1 MKEPSLDIAQLPD
14 RMLFR
19 VMGKPCGA
27 LTGNAYLKTVHTR
40 NKFKKTNSWGISDII
55 IDYLKIYQERHG
67 VVGIIL
73 TDQKKKKYE
82 ITLDEALEVGQYF
95 QFKEFEKQLF
105 IPIKDF
111 SK

>member
-1 MKEPSLDIAQLPD
+1 MWSISRERLYKNCTHEKQ
-14 RMLFR
+14 
-19 VMGKPCGA
+19 VQ
-27 LTGNAYLKTVHTR
+27 
-40 NKFKKTNSWGISDII
+40 KTNAWGISDEII
-55 IDYLKIYQERHG
+55 MFLKANQKASEKE
-67 VVGIIL
+67 VSIIL

-82 ITLDEALEVGQYF
+82 ITLEKALEVGQYF